1 MTECK
6 LTALCLQ
13 YLTFECFELDIEP
26 EPLRSF
32 ACQGYF
38 VLQDY
43 AIANWSYHL
52 RAMVK
57 DAEEMLGSLN
67 EAPAALLELDKALQD
82 FAVRYEDDIA
92 DNDHV
97 EDKSCE
103 AFNGCE
109 FYPVLKRVMGHAI
122 RHKEKVRFPFAHQI
136 QCFSNSKM
144 SSHVSCLWFGMSLLT
159 LNFEM
164 IGARS
169 SERCESTQPGYSDE
183 AKQKTPRRSCCF

>member
-1 MTECK
+1 VAECK

-13 YLTFECFELDIEP
+13 YLTFECFELDIEL

-32 ACQGYF
+32 ACQGYL

-57 DAEEMLGSLN
+57 DAEEMLGSSS
-67 EAPAALLELDKALQD
+67 EAQAALLELDKALQD

-92 DNDHV
+92 DNDQV

-109 FYPVLKRVMGHAI
+109 FYPVLKIVMGHAI
-122 RHKEKVRFPFAHQI
+122 RHKEKVSFPFAHQI
-136 QCFSNSKM
+136 KCFSNS
-144 SSHVSCLWFGMSLLT
+144 
-159 LNFEM
+159 
-164 IGARS
+164 
-169 SERCESTQPGYSDE
+169 
-183 AKQKTPRRSCCF
+183 